1 MAPSLNAIRTA
12 APVAREIVEGRPLQ
26 QMQEVALR
34 STGALNAFPLQPGVL
49 LTFVFDGI
57 KTTSVVHGLG
67 RVPRGWIVVDQ
78 LVFNAFNRVS
88 WDDGKLELM
97 GFSADTVKV
106 WVF

>member
-1 MAPSLNAIRTA
+1 MASSLTAIRTA
-12 APVAREIVEGRPLQ
+12 SPVAREVVEGRPLQ

-34 STGALNAFPLQPGVL
+34 STSALNAFPLQPGVL

-57 KTTSVVHGLG
+57 KTTRVSHGLG

-88 WDDGKLELM
+88 WDDGQLELM
-97 GFSADTVKV
+97 GFSPDTVKV